1 MPLMKVFVWII
12 LWKIFWN
19 NYSTSWSA
27 CMHVYQ
33 GSLIIS
39 LTFCSLLHEM
49 SGLLYSTNFAFTFS
63 IIGYRKSPKSIIW
76 QNFWYII
83 YPWSKSRSLNPITII
98 QRNIYVWGDIYPSI
112 HRAFIVFIDHYISLY
127 TSYRTMHV
135 TDAYN

>member
-27 CMHVYQ
+27 CMYQ
-33 GSLIIS
+33 GSFIIS

-63 IIGYRKSPKSIIW
+63 IIGYRKSPKSTTSVFFIW

-83 YPWSKSRSLNPITII
+83 YPLSKSRSLNPITII
-98 QRNIYVWGDIYPSI
+98 QRNIYKYLRMRW
-112 HRAFIVFIDHYISLY
+112 YISKY
-127 TSYRTMHV
+127 TSCFHCVHWSLYIFV
-135 TDAYN
+135 YFL